1 MNIVWTNEAKK
12 SYKIIIANILENW
25 NIEIVLKLEN
35 EVDSLLNNLSNN
47 KHLCPKSS
55 QEKKLRRCV
64 ISKQTSLLYEIQGN
78 SIYLISFF
86 DNRTNHKH
94 F

>member
-1 MNIVWTNEAKK
+1 MDIIWTDEAKN

-25 NIEIVLKLEN
+25 NIEIVLKLES

-64 ISKQTSLLYEIQGN
+64 VSKQTSLLYEIKGS